1 MKLKVT
7 HPDIDE
13 YLKKVFSGQ
22 EKRIAAIKVAVE
34 RDEEQYLERLEILLK
49 KMVGETIDHVLEDEN
64 YEEILKHKE

>member
-13 YLKKVFSGQ
+13 YLKRFFLD
-22 EKRIAAIKVAVE
+22 KRIAAIKVAVE